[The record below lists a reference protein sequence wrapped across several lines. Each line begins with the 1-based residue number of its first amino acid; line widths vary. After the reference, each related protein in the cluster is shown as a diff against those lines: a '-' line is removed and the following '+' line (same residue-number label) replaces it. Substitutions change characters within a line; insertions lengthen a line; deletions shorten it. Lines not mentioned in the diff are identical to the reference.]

1 MKKSTIIAEFD
12 STIQQAV
19 LNAYPSIFTKDDVI
33 ALLRD
38 LQDSL
43 LTGVEAINDAGD
55 TVSNT
60 STLSDEQ
67 VKALALSITDA
78 ICSHSD
84 VHSLINDYDLS
95 MNYREVE
102 IDSISFDDGNI
113 EDAVKEGINE
123 WIDNNTNNN

>member
-33 ALLRD
+33 ALLKD

-67 VKALALSITDA
+67 VKSLALSITDA

-123 WIDNNTNNN
+123 WIENNTNN

>member
-38 LQDSL
+38 LQNSL
-43 LTGVEAINDAGD
+43 LTGVEAINDAAD
-55 TVSNT
+55 TAGS
-60 STLSDEQ
+60 SSKLSDEQ
-67 VKALALSITDA
+67 VKSLALCITDA
-78 ICSHSD
+78 ICSYND
-84 VHSLINDYDLS
+84 TQALISDYDLS

-123 WIDNNTNNN
+123 WIENNTNK

>member
-38 LQDSL
+38 LQNSL
-43 LTGVEAINDAGD
+43 LTGVEAINDAAD
-55 TVSNT
+55 TAGSS
-60 STLSDEQ
+60 STFSDEQ
-67 VKALALSITDA
+67 VKDIASYVTSA
-78 ICSHSD
+78 ICNYSD
-84 VHSLINDYDLS
+84 SISLIHDYDLS
-95 MNYREVE
+95 MSYREVE
-102 IDSISFDDGNI
+102 IDSITFDDGNI

-123 WIDNNTNNN
+123 WIENNTNK

>member
-33 ALLRD
+33 ALLKD